1 MVIRWNGRKLERNAE
16 RSGVSTVIE
25 KMLVD
30 IETVPKGQQV
40 QILLGKESKLWET
53 KSLLVSR
60 DAKPEYCH
68 STLESLKS
76 PMMATTECVV
86 SGFFPADSIKI
97 LKSENAKSLTDS
109 SS

>member
-1 MVIRWNGRKLERNAE
+1 M
-16 RSGVSTVIE
+16 STAIE

-30 IETVPKGQQV
+30 SETVFKGQQV

-53 KSLLVSR
+53 KSLVVSKKV
-60 DAKPEYCH
+60 KPDHYH
-68 STLESLKS
+68 STFESLKS
-76 PMMATTECVV
+76 PMIATTECVV

-97 LKSENAKSLTDS
+97 PKSENAKSLTDS

>member
-1 MVIRWNGRKLERNAE
+1 M
-16 RSGVSTVIE
+16 STVIE
-25 KMLVD
+25 EMLVD
-30 IETVPKGQQV
+30 SETEFKGQQL
-40 QILLGKESKLWET
+40 QILLGKESRLWET
-53 KSLLVSR
+53 KSLVVSR
-60 DAKPEYCH
+60 EGKPDHHH

-97 LKSENAKSLTDS
+97 RKSENAKSLTDS